1 MKLISTFA
9 LLSTI
14 ALVGGT
20 SLRRRALGN
29 QDASLRTVRVERGY
43 TQATQAGVSVQRGI
57 QATMHYNYQYNG
69 ITWQDIKTATEN
81 YIATQHGEQKSKSES
96 AFVNGHAGVSGFW
109 SFLGFNVG
117 ASGGWNSASS
127 SNTVSGE
134 QASHLDS
141 LFTNIGSSAKQD
153 ITLTGDITA
162 VGQSYIPTEGFVFVR
177 VISFHFDDG
186 RTFTAV
192 DTSGAPNSAIAATS
206 NGDTSSL
213 TTTSAPPAQLNI
225 VPASRQLFLGKGPPA
240 VFLRVLQT
248 AQTVHEECATE
259 IAKWQRTHGA
269 NVLSTRVLQTE
280 HEECAWEI
288 AKWRS
293 THPLPTPST
302 PSTPT
307 KRIVENVYRYL

>member
-1 MKLISTFA
+1 M
-9 LLSTI
+9 
-14 ALVGGT
+14 G
-20 SLRRRALGN
+20 
-29 QDASLRTVRVERGY
+29 

-69 ITWQDIKTATEN
+69 ITWQQIKTATED
-81 YIATQHGEQKSKSES
+81 YIATQHGEQKSHSES
-96 AFVNGHAGVSGFW
+96 AFANGHAGVNGFW

-134 QASHLDS
+134 QAAHLHS
-141 LFTNIGSSAKQD
+141 LFSNIGSSAKQD

-213 TTTSAPPAQLNI
+213 TTTSAPPAQINI
-225 VPASRQLFLGKGPPA
+225 VPASRQLLLGERAQLRLLGNQDASLSTVRIERGYTQATQAGVSVQRGIQATMHYNYQYNGITWQQIKTATEDYIATQHGEQKSHSESAFVNGHAGVNGFWSFLGFNVGA
-240 VFLRVLQT
+240 SGGWNS
-248 AQTVHEECATE
+248 ASSSNTVSGE
-259 IAKWQRTHGA
+259 
-269 NVLSTRVLQTE
+269 
-280 HEECAWEI
+280 
-288 AKWRS
+288 
-293 THPLPTPST
+293 
-302 PSTPT
+302 
-307 KRIVENVYRYL
+307 